1 MTFRLFSNWQQVHV
15 FPITFSEMTDE
26 TSTAQILQEMK
37 AQMDA
42 LHEQMV
48 AMQWLQPGT
57 VDAHN
62 SDKKAEEISGTG
74 STLVTLSDTTR
85 IFLGILGHHVP
96 QRGVNKITIPDCD

>member
-48 AMQWLQPGT
+48 AMQ
-57 VDAHN
+57 
-62 SDKKAEEISGTG
+62 
-74 STLVTLSDTTR
+74 
-85 IFLGILGHHVP
+85 
-96 QRGVNKITIPDCD
+96 